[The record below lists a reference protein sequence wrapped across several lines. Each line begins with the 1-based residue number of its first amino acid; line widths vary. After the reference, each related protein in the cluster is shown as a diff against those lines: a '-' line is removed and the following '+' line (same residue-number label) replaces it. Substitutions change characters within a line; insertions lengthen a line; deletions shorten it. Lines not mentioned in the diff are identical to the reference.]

1 MNVPEM
7 RADGRKACRAM
18 TWNKLKDCLPYIGY
32 EIKSSRKKIDGK
44 IQQCYYITGEWH
56 DVELQNN
63 QFLELVAATE
73 EMRTGDIEAEA

>member
-1 MNVPEM
+1 MQE
-7 RADGRKACRAM
+7 DGKRRYRAM

-56 DVELQNN
+56 DVEL
-63 QFLELVAATE
+63 
-73 EMRTGDIEAEA
+73 